1 MKTSKKE
8 YTQIVH
14 QTSKK
19 SHLGKDML
27 MAFIVG
33 GIICTLGQL
42 IWNLYEM
49 IGLDS
54 VRAGSLMS
62 ITLIF
67 LASFFTGIKIFDNI
81 AKHAGAGTLVPIT
94 GFSNAITSPAMEF
107 KDEGMILGVGA
118 KIFTIAG
125 PVIAYGTIASV
136 IYGIIYYIIGL
147 IK

>member
-19 SHLGKDML
+19 SHLAKDML

-54 VRAGSLMS
+54 ARASSLMS